1 MFKLPSLKLGRIFG
15 IPVEINPTWLII
27 FALVAASLAFSY
39 YPSFFD
45 WSAATSLFVGIL
57 TALLFFASIIVHE
70 MSHSLVARAGGIKI
84 RKVTLF
90 LFGGVAQME
99 EEPHGPGAEF
109 VMAIAGPAA
118 SLGLAV
124 LFYATYAGAVLIG
137 APDVVWGPLEY
148 LAMINLSVALFNLL
162 PGFPL
167 DGGRVLRAALW
178 AMTGDMLKATL
189 WASRAGQIV
198 GYLMIGAAVIGVLNG
213 VLNLIWLGL
222 VGWFITVIA
231 EQSYRQQEAKSRLSH
246 VPVSAIMTPDPLVT
260 PGEIS
265 LEELAHDYFLG
276 GRHSRYPV
284 VVEGEVIGLISLSR
298 VKEVPREDW
307 ARIRVADVADRDIAS
322 LLVDANDHADVV
334 TDRLV
339 SERPGALLA
348 VRDGRVVGIVTRA
361 DVISRL
367 RRSDV

>member
-1 MFKLPSLKLGRIFG
+1 LFNLPSLKLGRIFG
-15 IPVEINPTWLII
+15 IPLEINPTWLVI
-27 FALVAASLAFSY
+27 FVLVAASLAFSY

-45 WSAATSLFVGIL
+45 WSATTALIVGIL
-57 TALLFFASIIVHE
+57 TALLFFASIVVHE

-99 EEPHGPGAEF
+99 EEPRGPGAEF

-118 SLGLAV
+118 SLGLAA
-124 LFYATYAGAVLIG
+124 LFYAAYTGAILLRV
-137 APDVVWGPLEY
+137 PDVVWGPLEY
-148 LAMINLSVALFNLL
+148 LSAINLSVALFNLL

-178 AMTGDMLKATL
+178 AMTGDLLKATL
-189 WASRAGQIV
+189 WASRAGQAV
-198 GYLMIGAAVIGVLNG
+198 GYLMVGAAVIGVLNG
-213 VLNLIWLGL
+213 MLNLIWLGL
-222 VGWFITVIA
+222 VGWFIATIA
-231 EQSYRQQEAKSRLSH
+231 DKSYRQQEAKSRLSH
-246 VPVSAIMTPDPLVT
+246 IPVSAIMTPDPLVA

-284 VVEGEVIGLISLSR
+284 VVGGEVVGLISLSR
-298 VKEVPREDW
+298 VKKIPREGW
-307 ARIRVADVADRDIAS
+307 ADTRVADVADQDVIS
-322 LLVDANDHADVV
+322 LLVDADDHADTVAE
-334 TDRLV
+334 RLV
-339 SERPGALLA
+339 GERPGALLV